1 MDGSW
6 WMYFLVGVLAQG
18 VDGALGMAFG
28 VTATT
33 VMLSFG
39 TSPAQASAMVHIAE
53 IFTTAASGASHWWHR
68 NVDWTMVR
76 RIAVPGVIGGVIG
89 ATVLANVDGKI
100 IAPFVTAYLGL
111 IGIVIVARAW
121 RAYHPIPAT
130 EKAMP
135 AVGFFGGLLDA
146 IGGGG
151 WGPVVTSTLVGAGE
165 KPRYVIGSVNL
176 TEFVVTVAT
185 SVTFIVG
192 LGVADLTPV
201 IPLVLGGLVT
211 APFAGYLVKIV
222 PARLLM
228 IAVGILILLLSLRS
242 LLRALGWM

>member
-1 MDGSW
+1 MDDSW
-6 WMYFLVGVLAQG
+6 WMYFLVGMLAQG

-76 RIAVPGVIGGVIG
+76 RIAIPGVIGGILG
-89 ATVLANVDGKI
+89 ATILANVDGKH
-100 IAPFVTAYLGL
+100 IAPFVTVYLSVIAIL
-111 IGIVIVARAW
+111 ILIRAFRPV
-121 RAYHPIPAT
+121 RAHPAT
-130 EKAMP
+130 ERAMP
-135 AVGFFGGLLDA
+135 AVGFVGGLLDA

-176 TEFVVTVAT
+176 TEFLVTVAT
-185 SVTFIVG
+185 SVTLILS

-228 IAVGILILLLSLRS
+228 IAVGILILVLSLRS
-242 LLRALGWM
+242 LLRALGWI